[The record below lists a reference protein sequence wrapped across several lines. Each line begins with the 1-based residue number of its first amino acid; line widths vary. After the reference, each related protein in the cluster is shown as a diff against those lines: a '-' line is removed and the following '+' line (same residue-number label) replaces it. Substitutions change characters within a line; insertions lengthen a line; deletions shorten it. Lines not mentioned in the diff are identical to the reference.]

1 VSLASI
7 THIIEAN
14 DNGALAGETRVI
26 DATSGKVANLDKL
39 ARILD
44 EDEGKLTE
52 RMRTMVGR
60 ARSETQFSTAR
71 TRAAFSSKLKRP
83 SVTSMLSKSRKVT
96 LSKPAVS
103 WLMATVAG

>member
-1 VSLASI
+1 MSLASI

-60 ARSETQFSTAR
+60 ARSAKHEQYCKIKGHR
-71 TRAAFSSKLKRP
+71 RERQGGLLYHN
-83 SVTSMLSKSRKVT
+83 VHYEQVYQ
-96 LSKPAVS
+96 
-103 WLMATVAG
+103 